1 MQLLPLLIGAV
12 VGVTLAG
19 LFFMSRLRRVEDL
32 SRSDLEL
39 ERATSRE
46 RLEAREQ
53 QLRELKSSHE
63 RGSLELERQRE
74 ELRSESERR
83 SAAEEKN
90 ARIPELENDLR
101 GREEHAQRLQKEIT
115 WLRAKLSEVETRLLE
130 ERKAS
135 GEKLAL
141 LEEARARLSD
151 AFSALSSEAL
161 RSNNQSF
168 LELAGTVLEKFH
180 ASARGDLEMRQQAI
194 GELVKPLK
202 DSLEKVDSRLSEIEH
217 ARTSAYAGITEQ
229 MKALAHAQN
238 HLQRETSNLVNALR
252 APNVRGRWGE
262 IQLKRVVELAGMVEY
277 CDFVQ
282 QESGPGTER
291 RLRPDMIIRLP
302 NGKNVVV
309 DSKTPLQAY
318 LDALEARDDSARLE
332 KLKDHARQVRSHLS
346 QLSSKAYWDQFRP
359 APEFAVL
366 FLPGETF
373 FSAALEQDPGLI
385 EFGVERSVI
394 LATPTTLIA
403 LLRSVAYG
411 WRQERIAENALA
423 ISDLGR
429 KLYERLRGFV
439 VHFGEIRKGLDRAVD
454 AYNRSVGSM
463 EGRVLVSARKFKDL
477 GASVGDDIETIEVID
492 RAPRDMRG
500 SDGSGSGGETEAMNE
515 NFPENFTKPLSD
527 A

>member
-1 MQLLPLLIGAV
+1 
-12 VGVTLAG
+12 
-19 LFFMSRLRRVEDL
+19 
-32 SRSDLEL
+32 
-39 ERATSRE
+39 
-46 RLEAREQ
+46 
-53 QLRELKSSHE
+53 
-63 RGSLELERQRE
+63 
-74 ELRSESERR
+74 
-83 SAAEEKN
+83 
-90 ARIPELENDLR
+90 
-101 GREEHAQRLQKEIT
+101 
-115 WLRAKLSEVETRLLE
+115 
-130 ERKAS
+130 
-135 GEKLAL
+135 
-141 LEEARARLSD
+141 
-151 AFSALSSEAL
+151 
-161 RSNNQSF
+161 
-168 LELAGTVLEKFH
+168 VLEKFH